1 MAPTVVGLKDQR
13 IDYRH
18 EVIQAVEIGPSNSAY
33 QTVSANNINSTSSAV
48 FSIKPPGTGSGIG
61 RYMRLHVT
69 GRAVFSLGTR
79 NKTAADLFAFRQWPL
94 NSIIAT
100 TTANINNSSITLSNV
115 SDIVPVVNRIANSF
129 KNMNTYQSG
138 TATAPDA
145 LTRYADTTGTPI
157 SPFTV
162 ATSVPLGDV
171 NQSRVALFTNI
182 TTTAYAVGPP
192 VVPAT
197 VAIDFDIDEPI
208 LNPLFQADSENVV
221 SLVGVNQLNV
231 NIVYTNI
238 WRMFCCSLDTTGG
251 AAASTLTNA
260 VITFSNQELL
270 VNYVTSPDLIFRP
283 IPAYYSVPNIRLDQS
298 SSSNAL
304 AVGASGTITSAT
316 VQLDKVPRYLVIWIS
331 LPNNVVTSAVG
342 SAQYGVGTSGSVG
355 IADVLMPIR
364 NVSINCYN
372 QTGLMS
378 SASQHQLY
386 SMSCAA
392 GLSNTT
398 FSQFRGDP
406 IFAMNTASGAAV
418 IAQSGRYNSAPVII
432 PFSNLSLPLG
442 LSPDSDQ
449 GTTLSVTVQFNYVGG
464 VTNTAGVDI
473 ACPGAVCNLMTIVD
487 GVLELDNG
495 SSVYMYGGLSK
506 DQVMNAIEASR
517 DQVLTIDAI
526 RSQSMVMGAGFWDKI
541 KSAAS
546 WFKEKIAPVAKDIY
560 AVAKPFVH
568 EGLQAL
574 GPEGAMASQALS
586 AVGGARHRLSRR

>member
-33 QTVSANNINSTSSAV
+33 QTVSANNVNSTSSAI
-48 FSIKPPGTGSGIG
+48 FSVKPPGTGSGIG

-69 GRAVFSLGTR
+69 GRAVFTLSTQT
-79 NKTAADLFAFRQWPL
+79 KTAADLFAFRQWPL
-94 NSIIAT
+94 NSVIAT

-115 SDIVPVVNRIANSF
+115 ADIVPVVNRIANSF
-129 KNMNTYQSG
+129 KNMNSYQSG

-145 LTRYADTTGTPI
+145 LTRYADTVGTPI
-157 SPFTV
+157 SPFTA

-171 NQSRVALFTNI
+171 NQSRVALFTNVI
-182 TTTAYAVGPP
+182 TTPFTSAAN
-192 VVPAT
+192 PALVT
-197 VAIDFDIDEPI
+197 IEFDIDEPI

-238 WRMFCCSLDTTGG
+238 WRMFCCSLKTSAT
-251 AAASTLTNA
+251 ASTISNA

-283 IPAYYSVPNIRLDQS
+283 IPTYYSVPNIRLDQS
-298 SSSNAL
+298 NYSNAL
-304 AVGASGTITSAT
+304 AVGAAGSVTSAT

-331 LPNNVVTSAVG
+331 LPSEVVTAAVG
-342 SAQYGVGTSGSVG
+342 SGTYGVGGSGSLG
-355 IADVLMPIR
+355 IADVLMPI
-364 NVSINCYN
+364 NKVSINCYN
-372 QTGLMS
+372 QTGLLS
-378 SASQHQLY
+378 SATQHQLY

-392 GLSNTT
+392 GLTNTT

-406 IFAMNTASGAAV
+406 IFPMNLAGGAGGVVAP
-418 IAQSGRYNSAPVII
+418 SGRYNSAPVII

-449 GTTLSVTVQFNYVGG
+449 GTTLSVKVDFNYVGG
-464 VTNTAGVDI
+464 ITGPAGGDI
-473 ACPGAVCNLMTIVD
+473 AATGAVCNLMTIVD

-495 SSVYMYGGLSK
+495 SSVYMYGGLSRE
-506 DQVMNAIEASR
+506 QVMNAIEASR

-526 RSQSMVMGAGFWDKI
+526 RSQSMIMGAGFWDKI